1 MGHIVQAASTAF
13 QPCAVGFPL
22 GMEQFWSLRD
32 YSFTLQALMRRLIK
46 RSFTATRHEVLQR
59 HLKGEKNVS
68 AGHLKKQCLI
78 NLFSLRFAQGE
89 RGS

>member
-46 RSFTATRHEVLQR
+46 RSSLLLDSGVLANQQ
-59 HLKGEKNVS
+59 LNEGT
-68 AGHLKKQCLI
+68 KQ
-78 NLFSLRFAQGE
+78 RFASLADVVNKLEKTQIKRE
-89 RGS
+89 FLL